1 MQKRIGVFD
10 SGLGG
15 LTVVKALLEQLPD
28 PLLTYFGDTARVPYG
43 TKSQATIIR
52 FSEENIRFLLTL
64 DVEMIV
70 IGCHTASSLALD
82 RMHQLFD
89 LPIFGVVDPGAKKA
103 VELTRNK
110 KIGVIGTKSTIESG
124 AYKAAIQQYD
134 PNIEV
139 LGLACPL
146 FVPLIEEGWLEGEV
160 VQKIALE
167 YLKPFKDSGIDTLV
181 LGCTHYPVLSPI
193 IQDTLGPQV
202 QLINPAEETALI
214 VSEYLSVPP
223 HHNRGRKAQNEVQYY
238 VSDAP
243 SHFQKM
249 SARFLG
255 APAKVVKFV
264 DEARFERHSA

>member
-15 LTVVKALLEQLPD
+15 LTVVKALLERLPD
-28 PLLTYFGDTARVPYG
+28 PSLTYFGDTARVPYG
-43 TKSQATIIR
+43 TKSQATIIQ

-64 DVEMIV
+64 DVDMIV

-82 RMHQLFD
+82 RMRQLFD

-103 VELTRNK
+103 VESSK
-110 KIGVIGTKSTIESG
+110 KSKIGVIGTKSTIESR
-124 AYKAAIQQYD
+124 AYEAAIHQNNPD
-134 PNIEV
+134 IEV
-139 LGLACPL
+139 LGIACPL

-167 YLKPFKDSGIDTLV
+167 YLKPFKDSKIDTLI

-193 IQDTLGPQV
+193 IQGILGPQV
-202 QLINPAEETALI
+202 QLINPAEETALT
-214 VSEYLSVPP
+214 VSEHLSATP
-223 HHNRGRKAQNEVQYY
+223 HLNRGRKEHNEVQYY

-255 APAKVVKFV
+255 APAKVVKYV
-264 DEARFERHSA
+264 DEARFERYSA